1 MGAVVESPCRVDAQ
15 LAADALVSA
24 GVSRV
29 VLFGSVVRGEATEAS
44 DIDLVA
50 IYDDI
55 DYRERRTVE
64 VRLSALARETVG
76 HPVDVLVR
84 DRPEWKVR
92 TEQVRTSLENRVAR
106 EGVVL
111 ADRGAGEVDWNKEMA
126 LPTSDYQEAV
136 RRLREVSKALTTLG
150 RELRPGDSESA
161 EREGGDP
168 DEALYMFVVRME
180 NACGQ
185 VQRVVESAVKALVH
199 AGGRE
204 RYLRGHD
211 INRLCEALV
220 APYAGGIRQRMDEDT
235 ADEITRWQELSR
247 YEPEEPQAAEDIVD
261 VVPRLAGVA
270 CSVASYTVAQFDR
283 DDAYVRRIRRAVV
296 DIERRLIGYDLESGA
311 AKDMA
316 DQGEGAPS

>member
-1 MGAVVESPCRVDAQ
+1 M
-15 LAADALVSA
+15 
-24 GVSRV
+24 
-29 VLFGSVVRGEATEAS
+29 LFGSVARGEATGAS

-50 IYDDI
+50 IYDDL

-64 VRLSALARETVG
+64 LRLSALAREAVG

-92 TEQVRTSLENRVAR
+92 SEQVLTSLENRVAR

-111 ADRGAGEVDWNKEMA
+111 ADRGAGKVHWNKEMV
-126 LPTSDYQEAV
+126 LPTNDYDEAV
-136 RRLREVSKALTTLG
+136 RRLRELSNAITMLSHDLG
-150 RELRPGDSESA
+150 PGAREMA

-168 DEALYMFVVRME
+168 DEAIYMFVVRME

-247 YEPEEPQAAEDIVD
+247 YEPEKPPPEQDIVD

-283 DDAYVRRIRRAVV
+283 DDAYVRRIRRAVIG
-296 DIERRLIGYDLESGA
+296 IERRLIGHDLESGA
-311 AKDMA
+311 ALDMA
-316 DQGEGAPS
+316 DRGEAPP

>member
-1 MGAVVESPCRVDAQ
+1 M
-15 LAADALVSA
+15 
-24 GVSRV
+24 SRV
-29 VLFGSVVRGEATEAS
+29 VLFGSVARGEATEAS

-55 DYRERRTVE
+55 DYRERRALK

-92 TEQVRTSLENRVAR
+92 SEQMHTSLENRVAR

-111 ADRGAGEVDWNKEMA
+111 ADRGARKVNWNKEMV
-126 LPTSDYQEAV
+126 LPTSDYGEAV

-150 RELRPGDSESA
+150 RELRPGAREMA
-161 EREGGDP
+161 ERESGDP
-168 DEALYMFVVRME
+168 DEALCMFVVRME

-235 ADEITRWQELSR
+235 ADEISRWQELSR
-247 YEPEEPQAAEDIVD
+247 YEPEEPPPEQDVVD

-283 DDAYVRRIRRAVV
+283 DDAYVRRIRRAVA
-296 DIERRLIGYDLESGA
+296 DIDRRLVSYDLESGTA
-311 AKDMA
+311 LDMA
-316 DQGEGAPS
+316 DGAEGAPS